1 MINANNKEDFANSVR
16 QRRRQKKITPQR
28 LKNIGLYYLERYETS
43 RENLR
48 QVLQRRVAAYARENP
63 DWQSAEALEWIENI
77 LDEFER
83 LHYLDDAR
91 FAALRANSY
100 VAAGKPARYIQ
111 NKLRQKGVAETEI
124 SEVLAQLEYD
134 ETAMAMRLA
143 ERKKIGPYRLPEQRR
158 EYRQKDMGTLL
169 RAGFSYDV
177 VQEVLGADIVA
188 DDDV

>member
-1 MINANNKEDFANSVR
+1 MINANNKEDSANSVR

-143 ERKKIGPYRLPEQRR
+143 ERKKIGPYRSPEQRR